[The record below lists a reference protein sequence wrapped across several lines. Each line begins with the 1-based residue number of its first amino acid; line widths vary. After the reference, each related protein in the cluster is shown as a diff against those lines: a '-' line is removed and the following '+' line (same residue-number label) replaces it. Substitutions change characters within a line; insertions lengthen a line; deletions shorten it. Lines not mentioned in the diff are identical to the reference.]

1 MMGNK
6 IKIFLADDHKMLRES
21 LEILL
26 SQEDDIEVVGQADDG
41 IQAEILCMQSKP
53 DILLLDISMPRKSG
67 LDVCKNLSYSYPELK
82 IIFLTMHKNEE
93 MLADAFNNGAKGY
106 VLKENA
112 FEELITAVR
121 KVMDGEIYVS
131 SVLAP
136 VMLNGFL
143 QNEKSIKELS
153 GREREVLKLVAEGF
167 SNKEIADFLLIS
179 VKTVE
184 THRANIMRKHNF
196 KNITELVLYAARNHI
211 IEI

>member
-1 MMGNK
+1 MMENK

-26 SQEDDIEVVGQADDG
+26 SQEDDIEVAGQADDG
-41 IQAEILCMQSKP
+41 IQAEMLCMQNKP
-53 DILLLDISMPRKSG
+53 DVLLLDISMPKKSG

-121 KVMDGEIYVS
+121 KVMDGGIYVS

-143 QNEKSIKELS
+143 QNEKSNKELS

>member
-6 IKIFLADDHKMLRES
+6 IKIFLADDHKMFRES

-26 SQEDDIEVVGQADDG
+26 SQEDDIEVAGQADDG
-41 IQAEILCMQSKP
+41 IEAELFCLQKKA

-67 LDVCKNLSYSYPELK
+67 LDVCKNLKYSCPELK
-82 IIFLTMHKNEE
+82 VIFLTMHKNEE
-93 MLADAFNNGAKGY
+93 MLAEAFNNGAKGY

-121 KVMDGEIYVS
+121 KVMDGKIYIS

-143 QNEKSIKELS
+143 ENEKSNKELS
-153 GREREVLKLVAEGF
+153 GREREVLKLLAEGF
-167 SNKEIADFLLIS
+167 SNKEIADFLMIS

-196 KNITELVLYAARNHI
+196 KNVTELVLYAARNHI

>member
-1 MMGNK
+1 MGNK

-21 LEILL
+21 LDILL
-26 SQEDDIEVVGQADDG
+26 SQETDIEVVGQADDG
-41 IQAEILCMQSKP
+41 MEVEKLCIQKNPEV
-53 DILLLDISMPRKSG
+53 LLLDISMPRKSG
-67 LDVCKNLSYSYPELK
+67 LDVCKNLSYSFPELK

-93 MLADAFNNGAKGY
+93 MLAEAFNSGAKGY

-121 KVMDGEIYVS
+121 KVMEGEIYVS

-136 VMLNGFL
+136 IMLNGFL
-143 QNEKSIKELS
+143 QNEKSNKELS
-153 GREREVLKLVAEGF
+153 GREREVLKLIAEGF
-167 SNKEIADFLLIS
+167 SNKEIADFLMIS
-179 VKTVE
+179 IKTVE